1 MIEELEDLEEEE
13 DHPKRSSE
21 SLGPIKGMNK
31 SRSKST
37 HCDLLW
43 KFKLYYRAV
52 QVFEFSRQKITF
64 SYEAKFQIF

>member
-37 HCDLLW
+37 KCLCG
-43 KFKLYYRAV
+43 F
-52 QVFEFSRQKITF
+52 
-64 SYEAKFQIF
+64 